1 MHGMG
6 DWSDEIHAVFLK
18 LTGCLNRPDLDAAFL
33 ARAGVKLDRALF
45 PLLSRIGLAEPIGVV
60 DLAEL
65 VGRDH
70 STVSR
75 QVATLESL
83 GLVERRATNADRRV
97 RLLRPTEAG
106 REMLGK
112 FSETR
117 RKFLNERLGDWA
129 DDERALLLDLL
140 KRFAAK
146 IAEFGACDHD
156 GGP

>member
-1 MHGMG
+1 
-6 DWSDEIHAVFLK
+6 
-18 LTGCLNRPDLDAAFL
+18 
-33 ARAGVKLDRALF
+33 LF
-45 PLLSRIGLAEPIGVV
+45 PLLSRIGLSEPIGVV

-97 RLLRPTEAG
+97 RLLRPTAAG
-106 REMLGK
+106 RAMLRK

-140 KRFAAK
+140 KRFSAR
-146 IAEFGACDHD
+146 IAEFGACDD
-156 GGP
+156 VGGR